1 MGTWILDQLVVLTQ
15 FFPYIWVYGILDQL
29 VVLILP
35 SSWFSQNPRT
45 GQRTQTNPT
54 TQPSSSFPRNH
65 PHLEPVLWLFS
76 ISWNPRLF
84 FFFSSKFSENW
95 KLEVISKIWAPH
107 CCCTLPAMINYFIF
121 FLCFHMIFN
130 NLSLFMSMLNLI
142 WININFTDIIRHL
155 LICFFISML
164 EGREKESSNY
174 IYSSLSSSVTTTIN
188 PPTHPPTPH

>member
-1 MGTWILDQLVVLTQ
+1 
-15 FFPYIWVYGILDQL
+15 
-29 VVLILP
+29 
-35 SSWFSQNPRT
+35 
-45 GQRTQTNPT
+45 
-54 TQPSSSFPRNH
+54 
-65 PHLEPVLWLFS
+65 
-76 ISWNPRLF
+76 
-84 FFFSSKFSENW
+84 
-95 KLEVISKIWAPH
+95 
-107 CCCTLPAMINYFIF
+107 MINYFIF